1 MQVHNK
7 SLSTLLRRSLT
18 AKTLFA
24 VGLTVA
30 VVIAIY
36 TYFVI
41 RVQSTWWHER
51 TLAQNALTASLVHE
65 YLQDVMLSGRH
76 SEAQRFLQD
85 LKDSHEIVR
94 GRITDVSGR
103 VVFSDNASEAGVT
116 TLQMP
121 AELFAGNRI
130 LHGTRMEQGQQL
142 AITMRP
148 VRKEPKCERC
158 HGQEAAFVGA
168 IVLERSMAPAEAAI
182 TENRNL
188 LVVYGVVI
196 FALVSIVLWLL
207 IVRFVTQ
214 PVSELLRHMRRV
226 QAGDLGVRARPE
238 GFDEINELARGFDSM
253 VDSLD
258 AAQRELKTSH
268 EKQIQQAGKLASIGE
283 LAAGIAHE
291 IRNPLAGIGAAVE
304 VLSEIA
310 DSKTQYG
317 EVVHEIH
324 GQIARLNSTL
334 SSLLDFARLREPE
347 IAPADVGE
355 LIKPMLAL
363 VRPDAQKLRIRIVE
377 NFSPALPPICV
388 DSQQVQQAVLNLL
401 LNAIQ
406 AMPDGGTL
414 TVGAGLIEWPAPLAG
429 PVPATGNDR
438 QAGGDIS
445 PTRPAVRLTVRDT
458 GVGIPPEHLDRI
470 FSPFFTTKH
479 RGTGLGLSITRMIV
493 EKHGGNLSVKSEPGK
508 GTEFAIELQVCK
520 DGVPEAYHQAVAQLQ
535 TAAPPP
541 VEPKH

>member
-1 MQVHNK
+1 MPFHKN
-7 SLSTLLRRSLT
+7 SLGTLLRGSLT
-18 AKTLFA
+18 AKMLFA

-51 TLAQNALTASLVHE
+51 TLAQNALTTSLVHE

-76 SEAQRFLQD
+76 SEAQRFLQE
-85 LKDSHEIVR
+85 LKSSHEIVH
-94 GRITDVSGR
+94 GRITDINGR
-103 VVFSDNASEAGVT
+103 VVFSDNSPEAGAT
-116 TLQMP
+116 TLQLP
-121 AELFAGNRI
+121 PELFAGNRI
-130 LHGTRMEQGQQL
+130 LHGTHEEQGQRL

-148 VRKEPKCERC
+148 VRKEAKCERC
-158 HGQEAAFVGA
+158 HGKEGAFVGA
-168 IVLERSMAPAEAAI
+168 IILERSMTPAETAI
-182 TENRNL
+182 ADNRNL
-188 LVVYGVVI
+188 LIVYGVVI
-196 FALVSIVLWLL
+196 FVLVGIVLWLL

-226 QAGDLGVRARPE
+226 QAGDLGVRVRPD
-238 GFDEINELARGFDSM
+238 GLDEINELGRGFDSM

-258 AAQRELKTSH
+258 AAQHELKESH

-291 IRNPLAGIGAAVE
+291 IRNPLAGIGSAVE

-317 EVVHEIH
+317 EVVREIH

-334 SSLLDFARLREPE
+334 SNLLDFARLREPE
-347 IAPADVGE
+347 IAPADVSE
-355 LIKPMLAL
+355 LIRPMLAL
-363 VRPDAQKLRIRIVE
+363 VRPDAQKQHVRIVE
-377 NFSPALPPICV
+377 DFSRTLPPVSV
-388 DSQQVQQAVLNLL
+388 DGQQVQQAVLNLL

-406 AMPDGGTL
+406 AMPEGGTL
-414 TVGAGLIEWPAPLAG
+414 TVGAALTAWTPVVAPP
-429 PVPATGNDR
+429 PVT
-438 QAGGDIS
+438 GGDA
-445 PTRPAVRLTVRDT
+445 PTGGDVVQPRPAVRLTVRDT
-458 GVGIPPEHLDRI
+458 GVGIPAEHLERI

-493 EKHGGNLSVKSEPGK
+493 EKHGGRLSVQSEPGK
-508 GTEFAIELQVCK
+508 GTEFAIELLVCK
-520 DGVPEAYHQAVAQLQ
+520 EDDFEAYHQAMAQLQ
-535 TAAPPP
+535 AAAPPSRKP
-541 VEPKH
+541 